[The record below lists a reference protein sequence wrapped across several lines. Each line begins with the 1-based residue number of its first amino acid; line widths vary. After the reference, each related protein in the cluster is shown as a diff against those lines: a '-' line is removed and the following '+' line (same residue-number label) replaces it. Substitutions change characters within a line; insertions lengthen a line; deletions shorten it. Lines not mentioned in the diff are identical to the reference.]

1 MAPGMG
7 ERARRRLREHWD
19 LRHPEPRAAYDNLD
33 DDDVDPDLLDDVDHE
48 SVGRSCMWAVALW
61 KALRAR
67 RAGAAA
73 ARRPTARTLGDR
85 SRRPRC
91 QSEPLE
97 RLTARQPR
105 APSGSALGEA
115 RAA

>member
-19 LRHPEPRAAYDNLD
+19 LRHPEPPGAYDNLD
-33 DDDVDPDLLDDVDHE
+33 DEGVDPDLLDDVDHE

-73 ARRPTARTLGDR
+73 
-85 SRRPRC
+85 
-91 QSEPLE
+91 
-97 RLTARQPR
+97 
-105 APSGSALGEA
+105 
-115 RAA
+115 RAAARPPARWEIAPDDGRCHPSRSSG